1 MGPPQGSGAK
11 AVKHVE
17 IHIPETGTLAEHLLR
32 DEHLPGDHA
41 RIWTVSHPGVVLGL
55 RDTRLPFVDEAKG
68 LLVQQGFE
76 VHLRASGGR
85 LVVQDPGVLNVAF
98 AHEGDALP
106 SLEALFAEMTG
117 LLRRLFDDL
126 GVPVQ
131 QGEVPGSI
139 CAGSTDLSAG
149 GRKIAGLSQRRR
161 RGFAL
166 VHAFI
171 LAGGRGDE
179 REAVAEAFYRAAG
192 ATADEGVFRGSM
204 VSLSELRPVAVERVG
219 ERLAEI
225 IEAL

>member
-1 MGPPQGSGAK
+1 MKQ
-11 AVKHVE
+11 VD
-17 IHIPETGTLAEHLLR
+17 IHIPESGTLAWHLKR
-32 DEHLPGDHA
+32 DEHLSGGHA
-41 RIWTVSHPGVVLGL
+41 RIWTVERPGVVLGL
-55 RDTRLPFVDEAKG
+55 RDTRLPFVEEAKD
-68 LLVQQGFE
+68 LLVRQGFE

-98 AHEGDALP
+98 AYEGDALP

-117 LLRRLFDDL
+117 ALLHLFGEL
-126 GVPVQ
+126 GVRAR

-171 LAGGRGDE
+171 LAGGTGAE
-179 REAVAEAFYRAAG
+179 RLGVAETFYRAAG
-192 ATADEGVFRGSM
+192 AKAGEGVAEGSM
-204 VSLSELRPVAVERVG
+204 VALSQLCPVDVGQVG